1 MLGEIILGLSI
12 LTSAVA
18 ALGFEIYVAK
28 RISKVTTQLNQNRE
42 AKASFKL
49 L

>member
-1 MLGEIILGLSI
+1 MLGEIILGLSV

-28 RISKVTTQLNQNRE
+28 RSVKIGGPGGI
-42 AKASFKL
+42 
-49 L
+49 